1 MSKTQGAGCH
11 HLIADVALRKVRSGY
26 LVECH
31 GCASPLGV
39 VATPR
44 EFQVLR
50 REVLALEVV
59 GEVQK
64 NLYR

>member
-1 MSKTQGAGCH
+1 MSKTQGAGCQ

-44 EFQVLR
+44 EFQALR
-50 REVLALEVV
+50 REVLALEVL
-59 GEVQK
+59 GEVPRTP
-64 NLYR
+64 YS